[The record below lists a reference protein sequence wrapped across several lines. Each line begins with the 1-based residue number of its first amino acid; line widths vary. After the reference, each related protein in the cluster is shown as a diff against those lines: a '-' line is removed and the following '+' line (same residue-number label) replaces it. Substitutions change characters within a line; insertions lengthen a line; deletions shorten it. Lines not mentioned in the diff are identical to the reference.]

1 MIETLLASAA
11 WKWLREN
18 WRGAAT
24 VFILCAALGALGW
37 LWQDWRHRG
46 ELLDAERAARAGA
59 EATAS
64 QWQTVAKQQA
74 AEIEKLGE
82 ATDDYQEL
90 LDDALSV
97 VGQIRTEYVRV
108 PVEVSA
114 AVREAPDAESAV
126 LDVGKILAQM
136 AREGGAP

>member
-1 MIETLLASAA
+1 MLETLLASAA
-11 WKWLREN
+11 WKWLRQN

-24 VFILCAALGALGW
+24 VFALCAALGALGW

-46 ELLDAERAARAGA
+46 ELLEAERAARAGA

-64 QWQTVAKQQA
+64 QWKTVAETQA
-74 AEIEKLGE
+74 AEIEKLGD
-82 ATDDYQEL
+82 ATADYQML

-97 VGQIRTEYVRV
+97 VGQIRTEYVRI
-108 PVEVSA
+108 PTEVST
-114 AVREAPDAESAV
+114 AVREAPDAESAI